1 LLKEI
6 EVFRTVMTAGTTS
19 KAARLMGVSQP
30 AVSQALRRLEQRAG
44 IALFLRVRGRLQP
57 TPAAH
62 ALLAEVDRYFV
73 GLDIIEHRLR
83 SLSQFTGG
91 RLTVASLPAL
101 GIGFLPRVLRN
112 MELLAEQR
120 TVSLQIMSS
129 REVRA
134 RLLSG
139 QCNIGLMADEVST
152 IGLEHSIFSRLH
164 GVVAIPVSHP
174 LARRTVIEPADLNG
188 QPFIALN
195 PEDTSRRQL
204 QGALDKYSVVPS
216 VVIETPYSVSV
227 CELVQQGVGLGLVN
241 PVAALDYIQRGIV
254 LRPFSEELIF
264 TGILAFPAGTQLT
277 PFMQTFIAAMRTQLA
292 ADMDAV
298 SASMP

>member
-1 LLKEI
+1 MLREI

-19 KAARLMGVSQP
+19 KAARLMGISQP
-30 AVSQALRRLEQRAG
+30 AISQSLRRLEQRAG
-44 IALFLRVRGRLQP
+44 VALFLRIRSRLQP

-73 GLDIIEHRLR
+73 GLDLIEHRLR

-112 MELLAEQR
+112 MKLLAEQR

-129 REVRA
+129 REVRE

-139 QCNIGLMADEVST
+139 QCDIGLMADEVST
-152 IGLEHSIFSRLH
+152 IGLEHSIFSRLP
-164 GVVAIPVSHP
+164 GVVAIPISHP
-174 LARRTVIEPADLNG
+174 LAHRTVIKPTDLNG

-204 QGALDKYSVVPS
+204 QGVLDRYSVVPS
-216 VVIETPYSVSV
+216 TVVETPYSVSV

-241 PVAALDYIQRGIV
+241 PVAALDYVRRGIV
-254 LRPFSEELIF
+254 LRPFSEELVF
-264 TGILAFPAGTQLT
+264 TGILAFPAGTQPT
-277 PFMQTFIAAMRTQLA
+277 TFMQTFIAAMRTQLA
-292 ADMDAV
+292 MDMSAV
-298 SASMP
+298 SALMS